1 MATIFTPQNPSPRN
15 EVRDMLLTQP
25 VTVTIDGVRCTDYQI
40 IARKVSDNTSVYD
53 STKVTL
59 GSPLSDGQTL
69 LHNITGGT
77 IPNTGTDSYKWT
89 IQVWNDAETVTS
101 REFQFFAK
109 TTPVL
114 TFTPPATITSQS
126 YEFVGSVAQAEGD
139 IVNYYTIE
147 LYDSSQ
153 VFIESSP
160 QITSFNIS
168 YEFNGFVNGDNLYVR
183 VFGQTTGGQTFD
195 SGLVAFSVAYA
206 EPSVNLKP
214 DVVVDNYK
222 GLVTTSRG
230 EVVQIIGTS
239 SGTISY
245 VNDFIYAGNTALNL
259 QNNLSNV
266 SFDVAVPL
274 DFTLSVK
281 WKPLSN
287 TFTGKIIQLDNG
299 AYEVGYD
306 LGRFY
311 FTINGITN
319 YSAPVDIFGSV
330 FYLVLLPQEV
340 KYIKLGL
347 FTQLVDFS
355 GSILNDFAGTTLE
368 EIGLI

>member
-25 VTVTIDGVRCTDYQI
+25 FTVTIDGVRCTDYQI
-40 IARKVSDNTSVYD
+40 IVRKVSDNTSVYD
-53 STKVTL
+53 SAKVAL

-89 IQVWNDAETVTS
+89 IQVWNDLETVTS

-114 TFTPPATITSQS
+114 TFAPPTTITSQS
-126 YEFVGSVAQAEGD
+126 YEFVGSVAQTEGD
-139 IVNYYTIE
+139 IVNYYTME

-160 QITSFNIS
+160 QITSFNIA
-168 YEFNGFVNGDNLYVR
+168 YEFNGFVNGDDLYVR
-183 VFGQTTGGQTFD
+183 VYGQTTGGQTFD

-245 VNDFIYAGNTALNL
+245 VNDFIYTGNTAVEVSDSASYVDIDVDITEDFS
-259 QNNLSNV
+259 LS
-266 SFDVAVPL
+266 FIWQPL
-274 DFTLSVK
+274 DDA
-281 WKPLSN
+281 
-287 TFTGKIIQLDNG
+287 TFDGKILQLDNG
-299 AYEVGYD
+299 AYEVFYT
-306 LGRFY
+306 LGRFGC
-311 FTINGITN
+311 TINGTTLYKAPLSLTDKIFYIT
-319 YSAPVDIFGSV
+319 
-330 FYLVLLPQEV
+330 LLPTKIEV
-340 KYIKLGL
+340 KYI
-347 FTQLVDFS
+347 
-355 GSILNDFAGTTLE
+355 SI
-368 EIGLI
+368 